1 MSGNVISVL
10 SFLLV
15 SFLSFLSLLLSSFLP
30 SVVVLDSPVISV
42 K

>member
-1 MSGNVISVL
+1 MSVL

-15 SFLSFLSLLLSSFLP
+15 SFLSFSSLSLSSFFP